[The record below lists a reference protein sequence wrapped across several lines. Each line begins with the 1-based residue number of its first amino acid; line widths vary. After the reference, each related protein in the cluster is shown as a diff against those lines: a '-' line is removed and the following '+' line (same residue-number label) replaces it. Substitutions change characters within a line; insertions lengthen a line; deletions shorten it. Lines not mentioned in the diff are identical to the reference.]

1 MPFSNYQRYLK
12 DGKYIGPGRSEKRFG
27 MINWDLVKGQDVLD
41 LGCANGM
48 LAIESK
54 KRGAKKVLGA
64 DKDDCIP
71 SVRQMVREA
80 NIDVEFLQVDIES
93 QEFKRTC
100 PMFDITFYCSMGG
113 HMHDGVEM
121 LRWVDRHT
129 KRVLYFESNLGENN
143 KGQIEGVKK
152 YTSFDS
158 IKFLG
163 QTNETPEEGTRYMWW
178 CARTGRENQ
187 IPEWRD
193 VPITLIPIEEMDGT
207 NPVVCERLQSNEYY
221 NRLRENI
228 KLNGLVSPLIYY
240 KNPKKGP
247 IYRGIEGGKRFC
259 ILKELGYKSIP
270 CKIVSP
276 LPYPPLDITK
286 P

>member
-1 MPFSNYQRYLK
+1 MRFSNYQRYLEN
-12 DGKYIGPGRSEKRFG
+12 GKFVGPGRSEKRFG

-54 KRGAKKVLGA
+54 RRGARKVLGA

-71 SVRQMVREA
+71 SVRQSVREA

-93 QEFKRTC
+93 REFKRVC
-100 PMFDITFYCSMGG
+100 PVFDITFFCSMLG
-113 HMHDGVEM
+113 HMHDGIEM
-121 LRWVDRHT
+121 LRWIDEHT
-129 KRVLYFESNLGENN
+129 KRVLYFESNLGESNN
-143 KGQIEGVKK
+143 IQIEGVKK

-158 IKFLG
+158 FKLLG
-163 QTNETPEEGTRYMWW
+163 QTNETPEEGIRYMWW

-193 VPITLIPIEEMDGT
+193 ASVTLIPIEEMNGT
-207 NPVVCERLQSNEYY
+207 KPAVCEGLQANEYY
-221 NRLRENI
+221 NKLRENI
-228 KLNGLVSPLIYY
+228 KLNGLASPLVYY
-240 KNPKKGP
+240 KNPKKD
-247 IYRGIEGGKRFC
+247 YSYMGIEGGKRFC
-259 ILKELGYKSIP
+259 VLKELGYKSIL

-276 LPYPPLDITK
+276 LPYPPSDITK